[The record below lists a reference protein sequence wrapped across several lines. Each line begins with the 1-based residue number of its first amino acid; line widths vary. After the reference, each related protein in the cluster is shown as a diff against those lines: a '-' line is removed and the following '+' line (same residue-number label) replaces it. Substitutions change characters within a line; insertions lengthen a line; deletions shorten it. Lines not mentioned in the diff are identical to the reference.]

1 MATRYAH
8 TAPGWSG
15 LSFGGLGG
23 IVRKVVAY
31 LGLLVEAF
39 AEAREE
45 ARAAQA
51 RRTFIEE

>member
-8 TAPGWSG
+8 TAPVWSG
-15 LSFGGLGG
+15 LSLGGLSG
-23 IVRKVVAY
+23 IARKVVAY
-31 LGLLVEAF
+31 LGLLAEAF
-39 AEAREE
+39 AEAREQ